1 MLKKLLKYEFQATAR
16 FFLPLYLLLI
26 VLALLTR
33 LTMSVT
39 FESNPVLKNYLV
51 DIPSFLLSFA
61 YGAGLLSIGLV
72 TLLLVVQRF
81 YKNLL
86 GREGYL
92 MFTLPVTPVQL
103 LWSKLIA
110 ALVWAAASTLAVIVS
125 LFVLFA
131 DGNVFY
137 LLGEMFSSFFEAL
150 AKEAPHSW
158 IVMILFLAA
167 LIFGALHAVLEV
179 YMAIVLGCQARKNR
193 ILLGIG
199 VYIGLSMAEQFLM
212 SIAIVSMALMP
223 DFTMAL
229 LYLFGFRQADPDTI
243 YAVLELFLTGVL
255 VFELVIGGVYYFVV
269 RRMLI
274 HRLNLE

>member
-103 LWSKLIA
+103 LWSKLLA

>member
-33 LTMSVT
+33 LTMSVA

-103 LWSKLIA
+103 LWSKLLA

-131 DGNVFY
+131 DGNVFSF
-137 LLGEMFSSFFEAL
+137 LGEMFSSFFEAL

>member
-51 DIPSFLLSFA
+51 DIPPFLLSFA

-103 LWSKLIA
+103 LWSKLLA

>member
-103 LWSKLIA
+103 LWSKLLA

-269 RRMLI
+269 CRMLI

>member
-1 MLKKLLKYEFQATAR
+1 MQAIVETV
-16 FFLPLYLLLI
+16 FDVVYLITVITLGI
-26 VLALLTR
+26 RMVQKSKGQTQFR
-33 LTMSVT
+33 L
-39 FESNPVLKNYLV
+39 
-51 DIPSFLLSFA
+51 
-61 YGAGLLSIGLV
+61 
-72 TLLLVVQRF
+72 
-81 YKNLL
+81 
-86 GREGYL
+86 
-92 MFTLPVTPVQL
+92 
-103 LWSKLIA
+103 
-110 ALVWAAASTLAVIVS
+110 
-125 LFVLFA
+125 
-131 DGNVFY
+131 
-137 LLGEMFSSFFEAL
+137 
-150 AKEAPHSW
+150 
-158 IVMILFLAA
+158 
-167 LIFGALHAVLEV
+167 FG

>member
-39 FESNPVLKNYLV
+39 FEANPVLKNYLV

-103 LWSKLIA
+103 LWSKLLA

-137 LLGEMFSSFFEAL
+137 FLGEMFSSFFEAL

>member
-103 LWSKLIA
+103 LWSKLLA

-150 AKEAPHSW
+150 AKGAPHSW

-255 VFELVIGGVYYFVV
+255 VFELVIGGVYYFGV

>member
-103 LWSKLIA
+103 LWSKLLA

-137 LLGEMFSSFFEAL
+137 FLGEMFSSFFEAL

>member
-39 FESNPVLKNYLV
+39 FEANPVLKNYLV

-103 LWSKLIA
+103 LWSKLLA

>member
-1 MLKKLLKYEFQATAR
+1 MKQRLYHLL
-16 FFLPLYLLLI
+16 
-26 VLALLTR
+26 
-33 LTMSVT
+33 S
-39 FESNPVLKNYLV
+39 
-51 DIPSFLLSFA
+51 SFLM
-61 YGAGLLSIGLV
+61 GEI
-72 TLLLVVQRF
+72 TLLLCLPIGMCVIPLV
-81 YKNLL
+81 L
-86 GREGYL
+86 G
-92 MFTLPVTPVQL
+92 TSDT
-103 LWSKLIA
+103 
-110 ALVWAAASTLAVIVS
+110 VS
-125 LFVLFA
+125 FPL
-131 DGNVFY
+131 
-137 LLGEMFSSFFEAL
+137 
-150 AKEAPHSW
+150 
-158 IVMILFLAA
+158 LFLAA